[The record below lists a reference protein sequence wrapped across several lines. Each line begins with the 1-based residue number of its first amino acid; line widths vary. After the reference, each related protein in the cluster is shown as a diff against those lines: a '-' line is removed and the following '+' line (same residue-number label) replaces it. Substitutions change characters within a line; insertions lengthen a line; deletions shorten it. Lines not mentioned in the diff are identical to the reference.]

1 MAYERTVLARA
12 LIVAPRTVDIFIY
25 SARAVNSSRACEAAT
40 YTNGPRRAATEH
52 FIRFTS
58 GAAIAIGNGVN
69 DHESITLFAAFYSR
83 LASSRHVP
91 RILLPIEGPKQ
102 RFLDFLFSPFGL

>member
-58 GAAIAIGNGVN
+58 GAAAAIGNGVN
-69 DHESITLFAAFYSR
+69 DHESITLFVAFYSR
-83 LASSRHVP
+83 LFSRHAP
-91 RILLPIEGPKQ
+91 RFLLPIEGPKR
-102 RFLDFLFSPFGL
+102 RFLDFLFSLFGL